1 MTTRNGKVVG
11 SDPLIEEEPQEGVEL
26 ENEGEKPNEPLSVEK
41 EKHVE
46 MPKEK
51 EATPL
56 PLNRQPREEKL
67 PFPQRFVRA
76 KLDAQFGN
84 FLEVIKNL
92 HISVLFVDAMKKMPH
107 YSKFL
112 KDLLSVRRECETVS
126 LTANCSAILSNKL
139 PTKLKDPGY
148 FSIPCSING
157 IEFDKALCDLGSSV
171 SLMPYFVYQKLSV
184 GTLSSLTL
192 LSN

>member
-1 MTTRNGKVVG
+1 MYAVTTRSGKVVE
-11 SDPLIEEEPQEGVEL
+11 SDPLIEEEPQEEVEL

-46 MPKEK
+46 VLKEK

-76 KLDAQFGN
+76 KLDAQFGK

-92 HISVLFVDAMKKMPH
+92 HISVPYVDAMKQMPH
-107 YSKFL
+107 YFKFL
-112 KDLLSVRRECETVS
+112 KDLLSGRKECETVS
-126 LTANCSAILSNKL
+126 
-139 PTKLKDPGY
+139 
-148 FSIPCSING
+148 
-157 IEFDKALCDLGSSV
+157 
-171 SLMPYFVYQKLSV
+171 
-184 GTLSSLTL
+184 
-192 LSN
+192 